1 MIRRLIILLLIAG
14 CVFAQNNNASKV
26 RFNSET
32 GEVIDSDSLG
42 IHNPYQIIFDPY
54 TGEQIIIDTLNVQG
68 IQSSTN
74 GSLNSQGKFHLYEYK
89 HKYNN
94 AKINPFLNTL
104 YNLIIPTSG
113 HYRIKKW
120 KRGATIFCSLFL
132 VAKLQKRSESHTMD
146 LVMPPLLLD
155 TFLQT
160 IAYNKNQYRTIFGK
174 DPPPFSLNLEPTYQ
188 GANLTMSYAFN

>member
-1 MIRRLIILLLIAG
+1 MIRRLIILLLIVG
-14 CVFAQNNNASKV
+14 TFAQDNDASII
-26 RFNSET
+26 RFNPET
-32 GEVIDSDSLG
+32 GEIIDSDSLG
-42 IHNPYQIIFDPY
+42 IRNPYQLIFDPY
-54 TGEQIIIDTLNVQG
+54 TGKQIIIDTLNVQD

-74 GSLNSQGKFHLYEYK
+74 GSPNSQEKFHMYKYK

-174 DPPPFSLNLEPTYQ
+174 EPPSLSMKLQPTYQ
-188 GANLTMSYAFN
+188 GAHITMSYAFN

>member
-1 MIRRLIILLLIAG
+1 MIRRLIILLLIVG
-14 CVFAQNNNASKV
+14 CVFGEDKNASKV
-26 RFNSET
+26 KFNPET
-32 GEVIDSDSLG
+32 GEIIDSDSLG
-42 IHNPYQIIFDPY
+42 IRNPYQIIFDPY
-54 TGEQIIIDTLNVQG
+54 TGKQIIIDTLNVQD

-74 GSLNSQGKFHLYEYK
+74 VSPNSQVKLHMYK

-174 DPPPFSLNLEPTYQ
+174 EPPSFSMKLQPILQ
-188 GANLTMSYAFN
+188 GANLAMSYAFN

>member
-1 MIRRLIILLLIAG
+1 MIRRLIILLLIVG
-14 CVFAQNNNASKV
+14 LFAQDNDASII
-26 RFNSET
+26 RFDPET
-32 GEVIDSDSLG
+32 GEIIDSDSLG

-54 TGEQIIIDTLNVQG
+54 TGEQIIIDTLNVQD
-68 IQSSTN
+68 IQSSTD
-74 GSLNSQGKFHLYEYK
+74 GSLNSQEKFHLYEYK

-174 DPPPFSLNLEPTYQ
+174 EPPSLSMKLQPTHQ
-188 GANLTMSYAFN
+188 GANLTMSYAIY

>member
-1 MIRRLIILLLIAG
+1 MIRRLIILLLIVG
-14 CVFAQNNNASKV
+14 LFAQDNDASKI
-26 RFNSET
+26 RFDPET
-32 GEVIDSDSLG
+32 GEIINPDSLE
-42 IHNPYQIIFDPY
+42 IHNSYQVIFDPY
-54 TGEQIIIDTLNVQG
+54 TGEEIIIDTLTVQG

-74 GSLNSQGKFHLYEYK
+74 GSLNSQKEFHLYKYK

-94 AKINPFLNTL
+94 AKINLFLNTL

-160 IAYNKNQYRTIFGK
+160 IAYNKNQYKTIFGK

>member
-1 MIRRLIILLLIAG
+1 MIRRLIILLLIVG
-14 CVFAQNNNASKV
+14 GFAQDKNASKV
-26 RFNSET
+26 KFNPET
-32 GEVIDSDSLG
+32 GEIIDSDSLG
-42 IHNPYQIIFDPY
+42 IRNPYQIIFDPY
-54 TGEQIIIDTLNVQG
+54 TGKQIIIDTLNVQD

-74 GSLNSQGKFHLYEYK
+74 GSPNSQEKLHMYKYK

-120 KRGATIFCSLFL
+120 KRGATIFCSLFF

-174 DPPPFSLNLEPTYQ
+174 EPPSLSMKLQPTYQ
-188 GANLTMSYAFN
+188 GAHITMSYAFN

>member
-1 MIRRLIILLLIAG
+1 MY
-14 CVFAQNNNASKV
+14 K
-26 RFNSET
+26 
-32 GEVIDSDSLG
+32 
-42 IHNPYQIIFDPY
+42 
-54 TGEQIIIDTLNVQG
+54 
-68 IQSSTN
+68 
-74 GSLNSQGKFHLYEYK
+74 YK

>member
-1 MIRRLIILLLIAG
+1 MIRRLIILLLIVG
-14 CVFAQNNNASKV
+14 LFSQEEGSSTI
-26 RFNSET
+26 RFNPET
-32 GEVIDSDSLG
+32 GEIIDSDSLE

-54 TGEQIIIDTLNVQG
+54 TGEQIIIDTLNVQD

-74 GSLNSQGKFHLYEYK
+74 GSLNPQEKFHLYEYK

-160 IAYNKNQYRTIFGK
+160 IAYNKNQYKTIFGK

-188 GANLTMSYAFN
+188 GANLTMSYVFN

>member
-1 MIRRLIILLLIAG
+1 MIRRLIILLLIVG
-14 CVFAQNNNASKV
+14 LFAQDNDASKI
-26 RFNSET
+26 RFDPET
-32 GEVIDSDSLG
+32 GEIIDSDSLA
-42 IHNPYQIIFDPY
+42 IHNPYQLIFDPY

-74 GSLNSQGKFHLYEYK
+74 GSPNSQEKFHLYEYK

-160 IAYNKNQYRTIFGK
+160 IAYNKSQYKTIFGK
-174 DPPPFSLNLEPTYQ
+174 EPPSFSMKLQPTYQ
-188 GANLTMSYAFN
+188 CD

>member
-1 MIRRLIILLLIAG
+1 MIRRLIILLLIVG
-14 CVFAQNNNASKV
+14 LFAQDNDASII
-26 RFNSET
+26 RFDPET
-32 GEVIDSDSLG
+32 GEIIDSDSLG

-54 TGEQIIIDTLNVQG
+54 TGEQIIIDTLNVQD
-68 IQSSTN
+68 IQSSTD
-74 GSLNSQGKFHLYEYK
+74 GSLNSQEKFHLYEYK

-160 IAYNKNQYRTIFGK
+160 IAYNKNKYRTIFGK
-174 DPPPFSLNLEPTYQ
+174 EPPSFSMKLQPTFQ

>member
-1 MIRRLIILLLIAG
+1 MIRRLIILLLIVG
-14 CVFAQNNNASKV
+14 CVFSQDKNASKV
-26 RFNSET
+26 RFNPET
-32 GEVIDSDSLG
+32 GEIIDSDSLE
-42 IHNPYQIIFDPY
+42 IRNPYQIIFDPY
-54 TGEQIIIDTLNVQG
+54 TGKQIIIDTLNVQD

-74 GSLNSQGKFHLYEYK
+74 GSPNSQEKLHMYKYK

-174 DPPPFSLNLEPTYQ
+174 EPPSLSMKLQPTYQ
-188 GANLTMSYAFN
+188 GAHITMSYAFN